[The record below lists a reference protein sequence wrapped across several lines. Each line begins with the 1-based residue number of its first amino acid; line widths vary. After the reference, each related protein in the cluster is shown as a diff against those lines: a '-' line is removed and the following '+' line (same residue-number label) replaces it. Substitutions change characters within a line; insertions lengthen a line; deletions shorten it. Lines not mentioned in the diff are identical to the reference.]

1 MDDKE
6 IHVIDN
12 LVRSKMHLLDNN
24 KENFFSE
31 GLSLITD
38 YAPYRDR
45 VVIGKVMQ
53 SPEHRIIYVKQG
65 CADIQFNM
73 KEVTMNSRKMVILP
87 KGSTISVL
95 DHDNSYHPLTA
106 AFTGEEFAG
115 LVPYQEIE
123 INLSAQE
130 AEVIESF
137 FGLMKSVLTID
148 DDSKPSAKLLI
159 KALLTLIHSSR
170 FGTKVIPTDNTS
182 QRMND
187 FLTVLN
193 THYDPLQRN
202 IGYYANL
209 LGLSVNHLS
218 SIVRAASG
226 KTVMDWVNTKAILEI
241 NLMLGDGKLTIA
253 EIAQRSGFCSTS
265 QFDHYYRRHTQT
277 TPNDYR
283 RLCLNEKP

>member
-12 LVRSKMHLLDNN
+12 SVRSRMRLLDSN

-31 GLSLITD
+31 GLTLITN
-38 YAPYRDR
+38 YAPYRGH
-45 VVIGKVMQ
+45 VVINKVAQ

-65 CADIQFNM
+65 CADIRFNM

-87 KGSTISVL
+87 KDSLISVL
-95 DHDNSYHPLTA
+95 EINSSYLPLA
-106 AFTGEEFAG
+106 VAFTGEEFASMM
-115 LVPYQEIE
+115 PIQETE

-148 DDSKPSAKLLI
+148 DDSKPSVKALV
-159 KALLTLIHSSR
+159 KALLVLLHSSH
-170 FGTKVIPTDNTS
+170 FGTKVLPTDNKS
-182 QRMND
+182 QKLND
-187 FLTVLN
+187 FLVALN

-202 IGYYANL
+202 VGYYASL
-209 LGLSVNHLS
+209 LGLSENHLS
-218 SIVRAASG
+218 STVRAASG
-226 KTVMDWVNTKAILEI
+226 KTVMDWINKKAIMDI
-241 NLMLGDGKLTIA
+241 NLMLGDKNLTIA
-253 EIAQRSGFCSTS
+253 EIAQRSGFRSVS
-265 QFDHYYRRHTQT
+265 QFDHYYRRHAET

-283 RLCLNEKP
+283 RQCQIPVI